1 MFCQGRNESNKSIIR
16 GSVERRKGSLVTLE
30 ESKPVESETHIL
42 SKLDKCIRIE
52 LSPSQKSKLQTL
64 LLKNKEVFGEKVGVS
79 PLITQK
85 IENSSIVFSKP
96 RKLSMSEHEQA
107 DHLTAAM
114 LKEGVVRPSSSPYN
128 SPILMV
134 TKKDG
139 SIRFCVD
146 YRKLNKV
153 TKTCKYPLTNVSA
166 CYDKL
171 LESYYFTS
179 LDFQSA
185 YWSVPMTEEDKEKR
199 HLQSDLVSSNSM
211 SCLSDSQM
219 LSQPSVI
226 SWISYSLHINGNL
239 FYAL

>member
-1 MFCQGRNESNKSIIR
+1 MEEVYEADSKNEQGNKGTSIDLELQRSIPHRVVEFGPPLSNKVLTSRSIQIPSR
-16 GSVERRKGSLVTLE
+16 TIQILDDLPIDRSFVREEMSQTNQSFGDKLREGREGWLSLE
-30 ESKPVESETHIL
+30 ESKPVESEAQFL
-42 SKLDKCIRIE
+42 SKLDKCMGIE

-64 LLKNKEVFGEKVGVS
+64 LLKNKELFGEKVGVS
-79 PLITQK
+79 PLITHK

-166 CYDKL
+166 C
-171 LESYYFTS
+171 
-179 LDFQSA
+179 
-185 YWSVPMTEEDKEKR
+185 
-199 HLQSDLVSSNSM
+199 
-211 SCLSDSQM
+211 
-219 LSQPSVI
+219 
-226 SWISYSLHINGNL
+226 
-239 FYAL
+239 